1 MRATTS
7 TSAERS
13 RDARE
18 LSRGDRRA
26 GLIRQASA
34 WYPQRAPEPL
44 PLQDLEE
51 TDAVRWVDIDGA
63 GLEIGEML
71 ALLDPICHGQL
82 EKRMVRDLIKPER
95 FAAGG
100 SYRNSE
106 ISITS
111 AFRIRDRADASE
123 ANGDGSFKSV
133 LEPVQLL
140 VGEDWLLSCWHSPRA
155 FRGMG
160 NASRNGADSS
170 DGLYSEIARRWPAS
184 DASTATHLAA
194 LVKRELAVANGYRTR
209 TD

>member
-7 TSAERS
+7 TSVERS
-13 RDARE
+13 RDARG

-34 WYPQRAPEPL
+34 WFPQQAPEPL

-51 TDAVRWVDIDGA
+51 SDAIRWVDVDAA
-63 GLEIGEML
+63 GLEIGEVL

-100 SYRNSE
+100 SYRNRE

-111 AFRIRDRADASE
+111 AFRVRDRGQDAES
-123 ANGDGSFKSV
+123 NGGGNFTSM

-140 VGEDWLLSCWHSPRA
+140 VGEDWLLSCWHSPRV

-160 NASRNGADSS
+160 NASRNGANTS
-170 DGLYSEIARRWPAS
+170 DGLYPEVARRWPTS
-184 DASTATHLAA
+184 DACTAADLAA

>member
-7 TSAERS
+7 TSVERA
-13 RDARE
+13 RDARG
-18 LSRGDRRA
+18 LSTRDERA

-34 WYPQRAPEPL
+34 WWPQRAPEPL

-51 TDAVRWVDIDGA
+51 SDAIRWVDVGGA
-63 GLEIGEML
+63 GLEIGEVL
-71 ALLDPICHGQL
+71 ALLNPICHGQL

-111 AFRIRDRADASE
+111 AFRIRDRAQDAE
-123 ANGDGSFKSV
+123 ANGDGDFSSV

-140 VGEDWLLSCWHSPRA
+140 VGEDWLLSCWHSPRR

-160 NASRNGADSS
+160 NASRNGAGAS
-170 DGLYSEIARRWPAS
+170 DGLYPEIAQRWPTS
-184 DASTATHLAA
+184 EASTAAGLAA

-209 TD
+209 TG